1 MRIVTVCGMG
11 IGTSVLLK
19 INTEKALRTLGLDG
33 VCQVQASDVKTAR
46 DVASTADVV
55 FTSADL
61 VDQIGKVPA
70 KVVVIDDFTSIDEVT
85 RRLKELVRP
94 QV

>member
-19 INTEKALRTLGLDG
+19 INTEKALRALGLDG

-61 VDQIGKVPA
+61 VNEIGKVPA
-70 KVVVIDDFTSIDEVT
+70 KVAVINDFTSIDEVT
-85 RRLKELVRP
+85 QRLKELVRP